1 MQTIS
6 EVRVTFLITTR
17 NRAEFLERTLA
28 NVREFITPEDE
39 LIIID
44 GLSTDH
50 TRELVERNRD
60 LVTLFLSEKDFGEA
74 HAFNKG
80 LFRMRGRLIKP
91 ITDDDYFFPDAM
103 RELIRQMETHPEVD
117 AMQCGGEVWQML
129 DCQPVFKGFRFLP
142 LDVDPTADAI
152 FDHTSIGLG
161 LIFRKTTAER
171 IGGVSSN
178 YVSVD
183 GDLIVRLIECQCTI
197 RYLDVKLYK
206 WFVHPHSGFNKIA
219 EFRRDN
225 LLFSV
230 RLGRWEQVFSHDPE
244 SLADIIQFRV
254 RRGGLSW
261 LYGIWVTH
269 FIARTSLRYLLFVA
283 GKTLKFFI
291 GLKARLRKLRHDG
304 NLATPSQQIATEIRE
319 HQWSGGLR

>member
-1 MQTIS
+1 MQTTR
-6 EVRVTFLITTR
+6 EVRVTYLITTR

-50 TRELVERNRD
+50 TREVVERNRD

-74 HAFNKG
+74 HAVNKG
-80 LFRMRGRLIKP
+80 LFRMRGRLIKA
-91 ITDDDYFFPDAM
+91 ITDDDYFYPDAM
-103 RELIRQMETHPEVD
+103 RELIRQMETHPDVD
-117 AMQCGGEVWQML
+117 AMLCGGEVCQMQ
-129 DCQPVFKGFRFLP
+129 DGQPVLKGIRFLP
-142 LDVDPTADAI
+142 LEVEPTADALY
-152 FDHTSIGLG
+152 DHTTSGLG
-161 LIFRKTTAER
+161 LIFRKTAAER

-183 GDLIVRLIECQCTI
+183 GDLMVRLIECQCTI

-206 WFVHPHSGFNKIA
+206 WFVHPHSGIHKTEEI
-219 EFRRDN
+219 RRDR

-230 RLGRWEQVFSHDPE
+230 RLGRWEEVFCYDPE

-254 RRGGLSW
+254 KPGGLSW
-261 LYGIWVTH
+261 LYGIWVTQL
-269 FIARTSLRYLLFVA
+269 IARRPLRWSLFAA
-283 GKTLKFFI
+283 GKSLKFFQS
-291 GLKARLRKLRHDG
+291 LKARLRKLHAHG
-304 NLATPSQQIATEIRE
+304 KPATPPQQIATGVRE
-319 HQWSGGLR
+319 HQWSGVLR